1 MMKLSEEAAL
11 KGLEIDQGMD
21 RDVCTGTGTG
31 TDWSYLAD
39 STQMGRL
46 V

>member
-21 RDVCTGTGTG
+21 RDVCKGTG